1 MPLLLVHDILDICL
15 YHRRTTLIVHVL
27 NFVIGPYPILS
38 VHSNT
43 LRATIGGA
51 IAHDTPLSDNDQCAL
66 LVLLGPGTGDR
77 S

>member
-1 MPLLLVHDILDICL
+1 MPLLLVHDILHICL